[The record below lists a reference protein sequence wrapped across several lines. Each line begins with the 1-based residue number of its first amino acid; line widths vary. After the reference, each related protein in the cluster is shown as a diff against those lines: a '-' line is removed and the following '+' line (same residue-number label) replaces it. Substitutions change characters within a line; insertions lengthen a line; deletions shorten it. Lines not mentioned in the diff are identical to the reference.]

1 MAMAEGY
8 AGTTEPEQPHTSVT
22 VPLYID
28 SSGSEFLVGSF
39 LINETGNK
47 LAAMPV
53 EDSAGSV
60 IRPISSGPSRRAIY
74 SLNTASAASVQ
85 IEETLSDDGVLL
97 VKIPATF
104 VQARGLKQAMLAG
117 IRAARQELQASIEI
131 LRVIKIVPLK

>member
-1 MAMAEGY
+1 
-8 AGTTEPEQPHTSVT
+8 VT